1 MITIP
6 RELNQILVAD
16 PEIMGGAICFA
27 NTRIPV
33 EILLDNVEGGTPW
46 DVFYDN
52 YPSLTLEMVRP
63 VLAGQH
69 SEERFVQSETIRQ
82 EQGSEN
88 SCELPARKWRI
99 MRQS

>member
-6 RELNQILVAD
+6 RELEEILVAD

-52 YPSLTLEMVRP
+52 YPSLTPEMVQP
-63 VLAGQH
+63 VLAW
-69 SEERFVQSETIRQ
+69 ENCEAET
-82 EQGSEN
+82 
-88 SCELPARKWRI
+88 
-99 MRQS
+99 